1 MSKNLSPEDLVGRAF
16 IITMISTGLYIMAV
30 ILFVR

>member
-1 MSKNLSPEDLVGRAF
+1 MAKNYSPEELVGRTF
-16 IITMISTGLYIMAV
+16 LITMIGTGLYIAAV

>member
-1 MSKNLSPEDLVGRAF
+1 MSKNHSPEEVVGRAF
-16 IITMISTGLYIMAV
+16 IITMIGTGLYIAAV

>member
-1 MSKNLSPEDLVGRAF
+1 MSKNYSPEDLSGRAF
-16 IITMISTGLYIMAV
+16 MITMIGTGLYIAAV